1 MQGLGSPSRVEVVPP
16 VVEAWSLN
24 HWTTGEI
31 LVFLIIKD
39 NLVERGVTLFLWD
52 TAWRLIAKAASAHQ
66 LLSRFH
72 QSRNT
77 KCIGCCRHHVSQIP
91 LAGCPLKISNQHH
104 QLNLFFLL
112 SILVGFF
119 FCVSCFNKWLKK
131 KKKILAEK
139 ITCYR
144 MGKKYLQILYI
155 WQEFSIQKI

>member
-1 MQGLGSPSRVEVVPP
+1 MQGLSSPSRVEVVPP

-24 HWTTGEI
+24 HWTTGEV

-52 TAWRLIAKAASAHQ
+52 TAWRLIAKAASTHQ
-66 LLSRFH
+66 LLSRFY

-112 SILVGFF
+112 SILGF

-131 KKKILAEK
+131 KKKKSWLK
-139 ITCYR
+139 DNLLQN
-144 MGKKYLQILYI
+144 GKKIFSNPIYLTGV
-155 WQEFSIQKI
+155 